1 MAAPENFFGVLESV
15 RVRPIEP
22 GKNAN
27 GQTECKPARAHWSA
41 CPGLP
46 YSTVTDLAKF
56 LG

>member
-1 MAAPENFFGVLESV
+1 LAAPENFFGVLESV